1 MLEVPGGNRP
11 RSARPG
17 SPVYS
22 FGCLFLRRV
31 VMASPPTT
39 FTEPDL
45 QDAVRDGAI
54 SESAADAFRSYM
66 ASRSGTRSPSL
77 DEEAFH
83 LFRGFND
90 VFVALAS
97 VLLFTGIAWFAE
109 DLGVVAACLLV
120 MAVAAALS
128 EYFTLRRRLA
138 LSSIVFAGAFSIA
151 AAIGA
156 LRAIWPDG
164 SIVLNDR
171 ILSALPNFTRIGILS
186 ALTFGAA
193 AAALFWWRYRV
204 PIAVAVSAFFL
215 GGMLYWTWVLFSPFE
230 NPFLGANVVLF
241 GLGIGAFSFA
251 MYWDL
256 RDPDRTSLH
265 SDVAFWLH
273 LLAAPA
279 IAHPIFW
286 WVQSGGLPA
295 DWLEATAV
303 VGCYLGLAC
312 VAVIVNRRAIMVAA
326 TAYLIGAV
334 AWYFEELSAFYSV
347 AISLVLIGCL
357 FLAMAVWWSTIRVAL
372 TRYLPGTV
380 RNVVAP
386 A

>member
-1 MLEVPGGNRP
+1 
-11 RSARPG
+11 
-17 SPVYS
+17 
-22 FGCLFLRRV
+22 
-31 VMASPPTT
+31 MASSPDTY
-39 FTEPDL
+39 TEQDL
-45 QDAVRDGAI
+45 RDAVRDGAI
-54 SESAADAFRSYM
+54 SETDAKAFRSYL
-66 ASRSGTRSPSL
+66 ASRSGTRSPGL

-97 VLLFTGIAWFAE
+97 VLLFTGIVWFAD

-120 MAVAAALS
+120 MAVAAALG

-138 LSSIVFAGAFSIA
+138 LSSIVFAVAFSIA

-156 LRAIWPDG
+156 LRAIWPDD
-164 SIVLNDR
+164 SIVLNNR
-171 ILSALPNFTRIGILS
+171 TVSAMQTFNGFGILS
-186 ALTFGAA
+186 ALACGAA
-193 AAALFWWRYRV
+193 AAGFFWWRYGV
-204 PIAVAVSAFFL
+204 PIAVAVAAFFL
-215 GGMLYWTWVLFSPFE
+215 GAMLYWTWVLFSPFE
-230 NPFLGANVVLF
+230 NPFLGANVVLL
-241 GLGIGAFSFA
+241 GLGVGAFSFA
-251 MYWDL
+251 MYWDV

-303 VGCYLGLAC
+303 VGCYLCLAC

-334 AWYFEELSAFYSV
+334 AWYFEEVSAFYSI
-347 AISLVLIGCL
+347 AIALMLIGCL
-357 FLAMAVWWSTIRVAL
+357 FLAMAVWWSTIRAAL
-372 TRYLPGTV
+372 VRYLPGTV

>member
-1 MLEVPGGNRP
+1 
-11 RSARPG
+11 
-17 SPVYS
+17 
-22 FGCLFLRRV
+22 
-31 VMASPPTT
+31 MASPPDTY
-39 FTEPDL
+39 TEQDL

-54 SESAADAFRSYM
+54 SDTAADALRSYM
-66 ASRSGTRSPSL
+66 ASRSPHV

-97 VLLFTGIAWFAE
+97 VLLLTGIAWFTA
-109 DLGVVAACLLV
+109 DLGAVAACLLV
-120 MAVAAALS
+120 MVVAAALG
-128 EYFTLRRRLA
+128 EYFTLHRRLA
-138 LSSIVFAGAFSIA
+138 LSSIVYAVVFSVA
-151 AAIGA
+151 AAA
-156 LRAIWPDG
+156 AMFRAVHLDG
-164 SIVLNDR
+164 VIVLQGEISALPGGPKFA
-171 ILSALPNFTRIGILS
+171 ILSAL
-186 ALTFGAA
+186 ACGAA

-204 PIAVAVSAFFL
+204 PIAIAVGVFFL
-215 GGMLYWTWVLFSPFE
+215 GATLYWTWVLFSPYDR
-230 NPFLGANVVLF
+230 PFVGANIVLF
-241 GLGIGAFSFA
+241 ALGIGAFFFA
-251 MYWDL
+251 MYWDV
-256 RDPDRTSLH
+256 RDPDRTSLQ

-286 WVQSGGLPA
+286 SVQSGGLPA

-303 VGCYLGLAC
+303 VGCYLVLAC

-334 AWYFEELSAFYSV
+334 AWYFEDLSALYSV
-347 AISLVLIGCL
+347 AIALVIIGCV
-357 FLAMAVWWSTIRVAL
+357 FLAMAVWWSTIRTAL
-372 TRYLPGTV
+372 ITYLPDTV

>member
-1 MLEVPGGNRP
+1 
-11 RSARPG
+11 
-17 SPVYS
+17 
-22 FGCLFLRRV
+22 
-31 VMASPPTT
+31 MAAPPITY
-39 FTEPDL
+39 TEQDL
-45 QDAVRDGAI
+45 QDAVRDGVV
-54 SESAADAFRSYM
+54 SETEANAFRSYM
-66 ASRSGTRSPSL
+66 ASRSPQL

-83 LFRGFND
+83 LYRGFND

-97 VLLFTGIAWFAE
+97 ILLFTGIAWFTA

-120 MAVAAALS
+120 MAVAVALS

-138 LSSIVFAGAFSIA
+138 LTSIVYVLGFSFA
-151 AAIGA
+151 AATGMFRTIWPDDQIVLSGGMIGA
-156 LRAIWPDG
+156 LHDA
-164 SIVLNDR
+164 
-171 ILSALPNFTRIGILS
+171 TRFGILA
-186 ALTFGAA
+186 ALACGAA
-193 AAALFWWRYRV
+193 AAGLFWWRYRV
-204 PIAVAVSAFFL
+204 PIAVAVGAFFV
-215 GGMLYWTWVLFSPFE
+215 GAATYWTWVLFSPFE
-230 NPFLGANVVLF
+230 NPFLGANIVLLA
-241 GLGIGAFSFA
+241 LGVGAFSFA
-251 MYWDL
+251 MYWDV
-256 RDPDRTSLH
+256 RDPGRTSLH

-334 AWYFEELSAFYSV
+334 AWYFEELSAFYSI
-347 AISLVLIGCL
+347 AIALVLIGCV
-357 FLAMAVWWSTIRVAL
+357 FLAMAVWWSNIRAAL
-372 TRYLPGTV
+372 IRHLPGTV

>member
-1 MLEVPGGNRP
+1 
-11 RSARPG
+11 
-17 SPVYS
+17 
-22 FGCLFLRRV
+22 
-31 VMASPPTT
+31 MAAPPTT
-39 FTEPDL
+39 YTEQDL
-45 QDAVRDGAI
+45 QDAVRDGVI
-54 SESAADAFRSYM
+54 SESEANAFRSYM
-66 ASRSGTRSPSL
+66 ASRSPQV

-97 VLLFTGIAWFAE
+97 VLLLTGITWFT
-109 DLGVVAACLLV
+109 DGLGVVAACLIV
-120 MAVAAALS
+120 MAVAAGLS

-138 LSSIVFAGAFSIA
+138 LSSIVYAVAFSVA
-151 AAIGA
+151 AATA
-156 LRAIWPDG
+156 VFRAFWPDDI
-164 SIVLNDR
+164 IVLNGVMVGALHTVTKFG
-171 ILSALPNFTRIGILS
+171 ITSAL
-186 ALTFGAA
+186 ACGAA
-193 AAALFWWRYRV
+193 AAGLFWWRYRV
-204 PIAVAVSAFFL
+204 PIAVAVSMFFL
-215 GGMLYWTWVLFSPFE
+215 GAMLYWAWVLFSPFE
-230 NPFLGANVVLF
+230 NPFLGANIVLLA
-241 GLGIGAFSFA
+241 LGVGAFSFA
-251 MYWDL
+251 MYWDV

-265 SDVAFWLH
+265 SDIAFWLH

-295 DWLEATAV
+295 DWMEATAV

-312 VAVIVNRRAIMVAA
+312 VAVVVNRRAIMVAA

-357 FLAMAVWWSTIRVAL
+357 FLAMAVWWSTIRAAL
-372 TRYLPGTV
+372 IRHLPGTV

>member
-1 MLEVPGGNRP
+1 ME
-11 RSARPG
+11 
-17 SPVYS
+17 
-22 FGCLFLRRV
+22 
-31 VMASPPTT
+31 SPPTT
-39 FTEPDL
+39 FTEQDL
-45 QDAVRDGAI
+45 QDAVRDGVI
-54 SESAADAFRSYM
+54 SETEANAFRFYM
-66 ASRSGTRSPSL
+66 ASRSPQV

-97 VLLFTGIAWFAE
+97 VLLLTGITWFAGG
-109 DLGVVAACLLV
+109 LGAVAAALIV
-120 MAVAAALS
+120 MAVAVGLS
-128 EYFTLRRRLA
+128 EYFTLSRRLA
-138 LSSIVFAGAFSIA
+138 LSSIVYAVAFSIA
-151 AAIGA
+151 AAMA
-156 LRAIWPDG
+156 VFRAFWPDDL
-164 SIVLNDR
+164 IVVNDGV
-171 ILSALPNFTRIGILS
+171 IGVLQTVTKFGISSAL
-186 ALTFGAA
+186 ACGAA
-193 AAALFWWRYRV
+193 AAGLFWWRYRV
-204 PIAVAVSAFFL
+204 PIAVAVGMFFL
-215 GGMLYWTWVLFSPFE
+215 GAMLYWTWVLFSPFE

-241 GLGIGAFSFA
+241 VLGLGAFCFA
-251 MYWDL
+251 MHWDM
-256 RDPDRTSLH
+256 RDPDRISLN

-312 VAVIVNRRAIMVAA
+312 VAVVVNRRAIMVAA

-334 AWYFEELSAFYSV
+334 AWYFEELSALYSV

-357 FLAMAVWWSTIRVAL
+357 FLSLAVWWSTVRAAL
-372 TRYLPGTV
+372 VRCLPGTV

>member
-1 MLEVPGGNRP
+1 
-11 RSARPG
+11 
-17 SPVYS
+17 
-22 FGCLFLRRV
+22 
-31 VMASPPTT
+31 MASPSTT
-39 FTEPDL
+39 YTEQDL

-54 SESAADAFRSYM
+54 SESDVDAFRSYV
-66 ASRSGTRSPSL
+66 ASRSLGG
-77 DEEAFH
+77 DEETFH

-97 VLLFTGIAWFAE
+97 ILLITGISWFTR
-109 DLGVVAACLLV
+109 DLGVVFACLLV
-120 MAVAAALS
+120 MLVAAALG

-138 LSSIVFAGAFSIA
+138 LSSIVYALGFSIA
-151 AAIGA
+151 AAVGA
-156 LRAIWPDG
+156 LRVFLPDDN
-164 SIVLNDR
+164 IVMTDGFVGALETFTKFGM
-171 ILSALPNFTRIGILS
+171 LSALACGT
-186 ALTFGAA
+186 AA
-193 AAALFWWRYRV
+193 AGLFWWRYSV
-204 PIAVAVSAFFL
+204 PIAVAASAFFL
-215 GGMLYWTWVLFSPFE
+215 GAMLYWTWVLFSPFE

-241 GLGIGAFSFA
+241 VLGIGAFSFA

-256 RDPDRTSLH
+256 RDPDRTLMH

-303 VGCYLGLAC
+303 VACYMVLAC
-312 VAVIVNRRAIMVAA
+312 VAVVVNRRAIMVAA

-334 AWYFEELSAFYSV
+334 AWYFEELSAFYSI
-347 AISLVLIGCL
+347 AIALVIIGCL
-357 FLAMAVWWSTIRVAL
+357 FLAMAVWWSTIRAAL
-372 TRYLPGTV
+372 VRYLPGTV
-380 RNVVAP
+380 RKAVAP

>member
-1 MLEVPGGNRP
+1 
-11 RSARPG
+11 
-17 SPVYS
+17 
-22 FGCLFLRRV
+22 
-31 VMASPPTT
+31 MASPPTT
-39 FTEPDL
+39 FTEQDL
-45 QDAVRDGAI
+45 EDAVRDGAV
-54 SESAADAFRSYM
+54 SETDAEAFRAYM
-66 ASRSGTRSPSL
+66 ASRSGTGSPGL

-97 VLLFTGIAWFAE
+97 VLLLTGITWFT
-109 DLGVVAACLLV
+109 DGLGVIAACLIV

-138 LSSIVFAGAFSIA
+138 LSSIVYAAAFSIA
-151 AAIGA
+151 AATA
-156 LRAIWPDG
+156 VFRAFWPDDM
-164 SIVLNDR
+164 IVLNDR
-171 ILSALPNFTRIGILS
+171 IVGALQTVTKFGISSALVC
-186 ALTFGAA
+186 GAA
-193 AAALFWWRYRV
+193 AAGLFWWRYRV
-204 PIAVAVSAFFL
+204 PIAVAVGAFF
-215 GGMLYWTWVLFSPFE
+215 GGAAAYWTWVLFSPFE
-230 NPFLGANVVLF
+230 NPFLGANIVLLV
-241 GLGIGAFSFA
+241 LGVGAFSFA
-251 MYWDL
+251 MYWDV

-312 VAVIVNRRAIMVAA
+312 VAVVVNRRAIMVAA

-357 FLAMAVWWSTIRVAL
+357 FLAMAVWWSTIRASL
-372 TRYLPGTV
+372 IQYLPGAV

>member
-1 MLEVPGGNRP
+1 
-11 RSARPG
+11 
-17 SPVYS
+17 
-22 FGCLFLRRV
+22 
-31 VMASPPTT
+31 MASDSSPAN
-39 FTEPDL
+39 FTEQDL

-54 SESAADAFRSYM
+54 SETNADAFRAYM
-66 ASRSGTRSPSL
+66 ASRSPSF

-83 LFRGFND
+83 LYRGFND

-97 VLLFTGIAWFAE
+97 ILLFTGIAWFTA

-120 MAVAAALS
+120 MAVAVALS

-138 LSSIVFAGAFSIA
+138 LTSIVYVVGFSIA
-151 AAIGA
+151 AATGMF
-156 LRAIWPDG
+156 RTIWPDDQ
-164 SIVLNDR
+164 IVLSGR
-171 ILSALPNFTRIGILS
+171 MIAALHDATRFGILS
-186 ALTFGAA
+186 ALGCGAA
-193 AAALFWWRYRV
+193 AAGLFWWRYRV
-204 PIAVAVSAFFL
+204 PIAVAVGVLFL
-215 GGMLYWTWVLFSPFE
+215 GAMLYWAWVLFSPFE
-230 NPFLGANVVLF
+230 NPFLGANVVLLV
-241 GLGIGAFSFA
+241 LGIGAFSFA
-251 MYWDL
+251 MYWDV
-256 RDPDRTSLH
+256 RDPDRTSVH

-303 VGCYLGLAC
+303 VGCYLCLAC
-312 VAVIVNRRAIMVAA
+312 VAMIVNRRAIMVAA

-334 AWYFEELSAFYSV
+334 AWYFEELSAFYSI
-347 AISLVLIGCL
+347 AIALVLIGCL
-357 FLAMAVWWSTIRVAL
+357 FLAMAVWWSTIRAAL
-372 TRYLPGTV
+372 IRYLPGIV